1 MKLKKKNEMI
11 LNTNNFIYLF
21 QEFKHLRWIKNEH
34 SNCKIL
40 KKMLKEFN
48 KDDRWIIGLY
58 FTIHKSLLKNNKICI
73 NEVSLSWKSWY
84 QGFPITQRFINQI
97 CLIVFWI

>member
-1 MKLKKKNEMI
+1 MKFKKKNEMI

-40 KKMLKEFN
+40 KKMLKKFN

-58 FTIHKSLLKNNKICI
+58 FTTHNTKVYWKII
-73 NEVSLSWKSWY
+73 
-84 QGFPITQRFINQI
+84 
-97 CLIVFWI
+97 